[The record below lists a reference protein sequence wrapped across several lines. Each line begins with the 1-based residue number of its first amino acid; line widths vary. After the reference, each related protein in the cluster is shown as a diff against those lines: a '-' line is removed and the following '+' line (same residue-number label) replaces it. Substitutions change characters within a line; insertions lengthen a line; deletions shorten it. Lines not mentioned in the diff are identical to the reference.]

1 MSSEKTS
8 SLFRVTSK
16 LVSVIGCLVTGVIPA
31 ALASKVAFVGHL
43 VAVASVVVVVVV
55 GVNRRF
61 FSFLNTHDPSCCTPI
76 ESP

>member
-1 MSSEKTS
+1 MSFEY
-8 SLFRVTSK
+8 FRVTSK
-16 LVSVIGCLVTGVIPA
+16 LVSIIGCLVTGVIPA

-43 VAVASVVVVVVV
+43 VAVSVV

>member
-1 MSSEKTS
+1 
-8 SLFRVTSK
+8 
-16 LVSVIGCLVTGVIPA
+16 LVTGVIPA

-55 GVNRRF
+55 VGVNRRF